1 MDNAHRDVTSSN
13 LRERGVRIGGQK
25 DAAPFVDYHPGLGP
39 WYLPTLCSPLFASQP
54 AWVRGGE
61 ESKDQ
66 TAAVMDEADEA
77 AESSKRLLDCP
88 EEILVLVASAL
99 TATPKSLLAF
109 GSAARSLE
117 ALLLH
122 GDEAAVLWDAA
133 SARHV
138 RHPPPPPSTLPAP
151 P

>member
-1 MDNAHRDVTSSN
+1 MVPAHA
-13 LRERGVRIGGQK
+13 LLPPVRFPASLGEGGGIQ
-25 DAAPFVDYHPGLGP
+25 GP
-39 WYLPTLCSPLFASQP
+39 NHA
-54 AWVRGGE
+54 E
-61 ESKDQ
+61 
-66 TAAVMDEADEA
+66 MDEADEA

>member
-25 DAAPFVDYHPGLGP
+25 DAAPFLDYHPGLGP

-66 TAAVMDEADEA
+66 SPLSDG
-77 AESSKRLLDCP
+77 R
-88 EEILVLVASAL
+88 
-99 TATPKSLLAF
+99 
-109 GSAARSLE
+109 GGR
-117 ALLLH
+117 
-122 GDEAAVLWDAA
+122 GG
-133 SARHV
+133 
-138 RHPPPPPSTLPAP
+138 
-151 P
+151 